1 MPFYSVDRELFNV
14 SLSLGF
20 PLIMSF
26 PASEVATVSAHG
38 VLALDEHPVIK
49 IGETK
54 VGQHLH
60 QPMHKKDLTIMAF
73 SSCLLSVTGQA
84 AL

>member
-1 MPFYSVDRELFNV
+1 MSMPFYSVDRELFNV

-26 PASEVATVSAHG
+26 PASEVATVTADS
-38 VLALDEHPVIK
+38 VLAPVIK
-49 IGETK
+49 TGETK
-54 VGQHLH
+54 VGPHLH